1 MPTFVADIQ
10 SMTEAGVDLVF
21 NRAAKLPRR
30 QYYKNIVTEI
40 SEVKRQGNYFTI
52 GDLSAAAEKPEGDII
67 NFDRIMENYKTV
79 ITSTTKSKGVAA
91 TLEALEYDLE
101 RVVEATFG
109 NPLVRKMIVY
119 KERVCAALYN
129 DAFTTTGAD
138 GQYHIDSDH
147 PLQRSP
153 KLNDNLATG
162 ALTPD
167 NLILAKNKFNS
178 IYDQS
183 GEYFDTE
190 PTHLVIHNNKLFN
203 ALMILE
209 SQLMAM
215 ELSNTKNVVE
225 GVMPIKVITNPYIS
239 YNTATEKS
247 PWFLIDKTMTDAG
260 PILQK
265 KRGMWLKT
273 WWVNENQEY
282 RGAALEM
289 YGAGCISPGYGWVGS
304 QG

>member
-21 NRAAKLPRR
+21 NRAAKKPRR
-30 QYYKNIVTEI
+30 TYYPNIVTEI
-40 SEVKRQGNYFTI
+40 PEVKRQGNYFTI

-91 TLEALEYDLE
+91 TLEALQYDLE

-109 NPLVRKMIVY
+109 NPLIRKMQVY
-119 KERVCAALYN
+119 KERECAGLYN
-129 DAFTTTGAD
+129 DAFTSTGAD
-138 GQYHIDSDH
+138 GKAHAAADH

-153 KLNDNLATG
+153 LVNDNLATG
-162 ALTPD
+162 DLNPD
-167 NLILAKNKFNS
+167 NLIIAKNKFNS
-178 IYDQS
+178 IFDQS

-190 PTHLVIHNNKLFN
+190 PTHLLIHNNKLYT

-215 ELSNTKNVVE
+215 ELSNNKNVVQ
-225 GVMPIKVITNPYIS
+225 GVMPIRVITNPYLD
-239 YNTATEKS
+239 YNHGTGKS
-247 PWFLIDKTMTDAG
+247 PWFLLDKTMTDAG
-260 PILQK
+260 MILQK
-265 KRGMWLKT
+265 KRGLWLKT
-273 WWVNENQEY
+273 WWVNENMEY

-289 YGAGCISPGYGWVGS
+289 YGVGCISPGYGWVGS